1 MELFCGAIL
10 VKLFS
15 QKQLRTFKGV
25 NEEFRIAQIHSLL
38 LKFGRLNGFLFR
50 ILLLFKPVLLDSS

>member
-1 MELFCGAIL
+1 M
-10 VKLFS
+10 KLFS

-25 NEEFRIAQIHSLL
+25 NEEFRIAQIHSLV